1 MVFFDFFFSASS
13 FSFSI
18 SFTCNSISLALNI
31 WKEKIFKSKFQLQQQ
46 FLTIMP
52 MNPII
57 FYNFIFY
64 SFISYN
70 FKYMMKYFRSSLII
84 TIMDKIRTLQHFHYH
99 CAKIKSQ
106 EMQYWVPYLIY
117 GYNSEHIWMQSLFYS
132 WKNNWLLNSHPI
144 PMWFSWG
151 FVYFISSWT
160 SQRGRKMM
168 IFIVLCL

>member
-70 FKYMMKYFRSSLII
+70 FKYMMKYFRISLII

-106 EMQYWVPYLIY
+106 EIHIGFHILYMDIILNTFECKAYSIHEKITDYWIPT
-117 GYNSEHIWMQSLFYS
+117 
-132 WKNNWLLNSHPI
+132 PI

-168 IFIVLCL
+168 IFMVLCL